1 MRKYSW
7 LTCSKI
13 SSFCFL
19 LPEPFEFLFVGCI
32 NDRKWFHFS
41 DLGKDLVFFI
51 RKCRLL
57 KCTKGKLYSFSH
69 GQAVGKVSH
78 PVRKITDWLQYCPL
92 KKEKQCFFFL
102 SLPRIWLRRAVPDG
116 LSKTKILFIRPFH
129 RLFFSKGQIHK
140 SRYIWECTFAS
151 SHTDQVRAAQIMV
164 SISEVPFFCSPTRT
178 TNLPESSSTRFPTAV

>member
-1 MRKYSW
+1 MIGNGS
-7 LTCSKI
+7 I
-13 SSFCFL
+13 FL
-19 LPEPFEFLFVGCI
+19 
-32 NDRKWFHFS
+32 

-78 PVRKITDWLQYCPL
+78 PVRKRITDWLQYCPL

-102 SLPRIWLRRAVPDG
+102 SLPRIWLPSRAVPDG
-116 LSKTKILFIRPFH
+116 LSKNENPLHPPIPSPFLFQRA
-129 RLFFSKGQIHK
+129 IHK

-164 SISEVPFFCSPTRT
+164 SISESTFFLLPQPVPQTFRSL
-178 TNLPESSSTRFPTAV
+178 LPPGFPLLYKKSFKVPP